1 LHRIAEE
8 LRKLPRP
15 VIGRIEDGALLLD
28 LRCLA
33 ESDEQDFR
41 AQLAPLAAP

>member
-1 LHRIAEE
+1 VFDEV
-8 LRKLPRP
+8 RKYA

-33 ESDEQDFR
+33 PGEESEFSDQL
-41 AQLAPLAAP
+41 AQLKAG